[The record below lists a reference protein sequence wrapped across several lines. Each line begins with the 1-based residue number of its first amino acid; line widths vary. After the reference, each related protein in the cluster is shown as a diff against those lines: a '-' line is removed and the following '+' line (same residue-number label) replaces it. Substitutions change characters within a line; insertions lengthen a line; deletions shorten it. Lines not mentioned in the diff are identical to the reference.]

1 MMIITVTISFTWKEI
16 NTELLVITRNSSIEY
31 NNYFNNNLIIIVES
45 LVLLHVLLVSY
56 GIETQCMRDLSK
68 NKIIRALYVVRE
80 HGYEN
85 MGMRMWVR
93 EHERVSMKL

>member
-1 MMIITVTISFTWKEI
+1 M
-16 NTELLVITRNSSIEY
+16 
-31 NNYFNNNLIIIVES
+31 
-45 LVLLHVLLVSY
+45 LLVSY
-56 GIETQCMRDLSK
+56 GKETQCMRDLSK